1 MFEREPVVGTMTAQ
15 VARTVGMR
23 IVSGEFGPG
32 DLLPVEGEL
41 CTEYRVSRTTV
52 REAIKQLTGK

>member
-41 CTEYRVSRTTV
+41 CTSTMSAFV
-52 REAIKQLTGK
+52 RMMQNTLV